1 VKRLAISLTF
11 FLVLSLVIGYVV
23 SGPAV
28 LDWGVAGGLFA
39 VAIAGE
45 CFRYWLRR
53 TRAKKRDSSSV

>member
-1 VKRLAISLTF
+1 MKRLAISLTF

-23 SGPAV
+23 SGPTFM
-28 LDWGVAGGLFA
+28 DWGVAGGLFA
-39 VAIAGE
+39 FAIAGE